1 MAVVTARVGVRME
14 AALPEYAVP
23 AFVGSPAL
31 RADWSE
37 VAHWGEDGADACTYR
52 HHDEPHPATIRL
64 TPDPDPELVA
74 TGSPHT
80 EQLIVCRCCAFQ
92 VGHIFEEM
100 ANQVRRGGDVEVE
113 LRQPNGAWIS

>member
-1 MAVVTARVGVRME
+1 MSARIEVRMDTVI
-14 AALPEYAVP
+14 PEYMEP

-31 RADWSE
+31 RAEWDA
-37 VAHWGEDGADACTYR
+37 VAHQGEDGADVCTYR
-52 HHDEPHPATIRL
+52 VHDEPHPATIRL

-113 LRQPNGAWIS
+113 LRQPDGRWIS